1 MGYYLLLIVPLI
13 PFTIS
18 LFLGGVA
25 WAWKRYVG
33 RRFIGHLSLDIMCD
47 TDGKV
52 EAYFL
57 SCLKQSIPFLGCV
70 YNNICLKSFATFQC
84 TQLRDGT
91 WVLGNAPSM
100 VCYESYGHNVMTGI
114 AILALIVY
122 VFGLPFFTFASTY
135 YLHYYDMLK
144 DPKPL
149 LVLGIYYRE
158 YGAALTRRNMHQD
171 VQLHGACNSTCNDY
185 VPRIW

>member
-13 PFTIS
+13 PFAIS

-70 YNNICLKSFATFQC
+70 YSPSPNFLLDIRRSTATQMLCLRKQ
-84 TQLRDGT
+84 
-91 WVLGNAPSM
+91 
-100 VCYESYGHNVMTGI
+100 
-114 AILALIVY
+114 
-122 VFGLPFFTFASTY
+122 
-135 YLHYYDMLK
+135 
-144 DPKPL
+144 
-149 LVLGIYYRE
+149 
-158 YGAALTRRNMHQD
+158 
-171 VQLHGACNSTCNDY
+171 
-185 VPRIW
+185 